1 MVFPGLMEIGHILLS
16 HQSNAD
22 FALPFSKYIFE
33 LGAWL
38 VRACGLSSDCNLIAG
53 VETREMRVDFPVS
66 WLEFGC
72 KLSHILAEEGK
83 NI

>member
-1 MVFPGLMEIGHILLS
+1 MEIGHILLS

-22 FALPFSKYIFE
+22 FALSFSKYVFE

-38 VRACGLSSDCNLIAG
+38 VRASGLSGGCNLIAG
-53 VETREMRVDFPVS
+53 VETREMRVELPVS
-66 WLEFGC
+66 QLEFGC